1 MQTSKDQGIIHLP
14 TASISFL
21 NFLIF
26 SKILVFTSQL
36 QKFDPTAT
44 VCLVHFAESGGEH
57 YITLA
62 QISSNVVEF
71 DITTYDANNTDTVN
85 LDLALMTL
93 ITTMQL
99 VSR

>member
-1 MQTSKDQGIIHLP
+1 M
-14 TASISFL
+14 SF
-21 NFLIF
+21 
-26 SKILVFTSQL
+26 KCTHTDQL
-36 QKFDPTAT
+36 QKFDPIAT
-44 VCLVHFAESGGEH
+44 VCLVDFAESGGEH
-57 YITLA
+57 YITLD
-62 QISSNVVEF
+62 QISSNLVEF